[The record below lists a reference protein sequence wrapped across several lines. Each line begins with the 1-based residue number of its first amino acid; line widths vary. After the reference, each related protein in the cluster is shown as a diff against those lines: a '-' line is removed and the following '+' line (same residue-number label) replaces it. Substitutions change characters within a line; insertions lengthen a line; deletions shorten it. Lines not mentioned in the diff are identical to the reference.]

1 MNFFFSITIHKI
13 IIYIKHHTDISYFS
27 FFLSFLSKH
36 KFYYNYMFF
45 FSLCIVYGLLKH
57 DRKRLI
63 KSDKGN
69 SGAEV
74 EEDN

>member
-1 MNFFFSITIHKI
+1 
-13 IIYIKHHTDISYFS
+13 
-27 FFLSFLSKH
+27 
-36 KFYYNYMFF
+36 MFF